1 MAAFPA
7 CCAARGTDLV
17 LRLRVRPRASP
28 EGIAGVR
35 ADRLQLRV
43 GAAPVDGAA
52 NARVISLLADE
63 LGIARS
69 RIAIT
74 RGETSRDKELLLA
87 GGVADALPEL
97 QDLLAKLEKP

>member
-1 MAAFPA
+1 MAETPA
-7 CCAARGTDLV
+7 CCALRGTDLL

-28 EGIAGVR
+28 EGIAGLR

-52 NARVISLLADE
+52 NARVIALLATE

-69 RIAIT
+69 RISII
-74 RGETSRDKELLLA
+74 RGDTSRDKELLVAA
-87 GGVADALPEL
+87 GAADALAAL
-97 QDLLAKLEKP
+97 IAALAKAQKP